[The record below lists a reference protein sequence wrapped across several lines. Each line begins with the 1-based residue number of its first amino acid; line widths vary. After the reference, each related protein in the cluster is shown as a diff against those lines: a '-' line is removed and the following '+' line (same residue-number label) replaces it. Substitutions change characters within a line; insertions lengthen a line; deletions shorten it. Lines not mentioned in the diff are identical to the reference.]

1 LVLPL
6 LFSGVHSP
14 TVWRPPCVWHEIKA
28 HEYHNNQSL
37 GVLLRPR
44 SFVGLLHLRPTGQR
58 PPSHLHIFGRRP
70 PSHLHIFGSWQACL
84 YCLRHDPRRATS
96 SSTGTTRRQPLQQ
109 VQREDSDVLFG
120 TARRRAQQLWLALRG
135 LRSIFSSQCT
145 SATWLQHTR
154 SLSWSSF
161 ILQADR
167 DRPPSAHVPAEK
179 MAQRFRSLARGDGG
193 HQLVSTRR
201 HAAAQRTRRPSAT
214 NAFGP

>member
-1 LVLPL
+1 MSSVLSL
-6 LFSGVHSP
+6 LLGGLTSP
-14 TVWRPPCVWHEIKA
+14 TVWRPPRVWHEIKA

-44 SFVGLLHLRPTGQR
+44 SFVGRR

-70 PSHLHIFGSWQACL
+70 PSHLHIFGSRQACL

-109 VQREDSDVLFG
+109 VQHEDSDVLFG

-145 SATWLQHTR
+145 SATWLRHTSISFRGHASLKSSKGQHNKR
-154 SLSWSSF
+154 
-161 ILQADR
+161 
-167 DRPPSAHVPAEK
+167 V
-179 MAQRFRSLARGDGG
+179 
-193 HQLVSTRR
+193 
-201 HAAAQRTRRPSAT
+201 
-214 NAFGP
+214 